1 MYVLQ
6 KVGDCVCIC
15 ELERIE
21 EEAVMAYFI
30 LGFDQQ
36 RLK

>member
-1 MYVLQ
+1 MGY
-6 KVGDCVCIC
+6 CVRIC
-15 ELERIE
+15 ELEGIE
-21 EEAVMAYFI
+21 EEAVMAYFN